1 MQQQQTQLWK
11 KVLKQD
17 KIFFIGC
24 WFHFPIYCQKKFL
37 PVLLPHSV
45 WSDFLFLCSAEAEL
59 CCALKCLASIC
70 KFTGLYI
77 NASTLIDSSRLA
89 VSLRVMPAQAR
100 VQLEV
105 VKEDDITAIVEAIKA
120 GQVALFVSWIQTH
133 SLRVCGSPSCLTN

>member
-1 MQQQQTQLWK
+1 MR
-11 KVLKQD
+11 KQD
-17 KIFFIGC
+17 KIFF
-24 WFHFPIYCQKKFL
+24 FFFRLLVSFSNLLTKKFL

-70 KFTGLYI
+70 EFTGLYI

-105 VKEDDITAIVEAIKA
+105 VKEDDITVIVEAIKA
-120 GQVALFVSWIQTH
+120 GRVALFVS
-133 SLRVCGSPSCLTN
+133 